1 MYCTSVHA
9 VNEVWR
15 GKEGSIDTFDLLNY
29 SVLYNIWK
37 TGRKLERLLINI
49 KNVGLFYTLPYPL

>member
-1 MYCTSVHA
+1 MPLMKSEEEKKEVHMY
-9 VNEVWR
+9 R
-15 GKEGSIDTFDLLNY
+15 YLYLLNY